1 MEVDYINAQ
10 NRLITQ
16 LAVER
21 FNINSSRGETWIT
34 AVHDGRSVKKIMDK
48 KYTLVS
54 LPASEPADHW
64 AMDVFA
70 GQYNE
75 CTLRAADTKVR
86 DGVFSEARETYML
99 LLRFACQ
106 GKGGWEQEN
115 IKKRLLYLD
124 KIEKRE
130 DAADNLSKLMA
141 LARDYGAFTDLAE
154 TGTKTPTVVP
164 NLLELESY

>member
-1 MEVDYINAQ
+1 
-10 NRLITQ
+10 
-16 LAVER
+16 
-21 FNINSSRGETWIT
+21 
-34 AVHDGRSVKKIMDK
+34 
-48 KYTLVS
+48 
-54 LPASEPADHW
+54 
-64 AMDVFA
+64 MDVFA